1 MEKIKC
7 ILCGAPIRDNFKFIE
22 DDLKRC
28 PACNSEI
35 IESIEQEEEPYNEM
49 EFDYVLDRDFYE
61 MC

>member
-35 IESIEQEEEPYNEM
+35 IESIEQEEELYNEM
-49 EFDYVLDRDFYE
+49 EFECVLERDFYE
-61 MC
+61 M

>member
-1 MEKIKC
+1 MEKRKC

-35 IESIEQEEEPYNEM
+35 IESEEEPYNEM
-49 EFDYVLDRDFYE
+49 EFECVLERDFYE
-61 MC
+61 M